1 MLAQTIQD
9 AMNEQI
15 KHEFDSAYLY
25 LSMSAYCE
33 SNTLPGFA
41 RWLTVQAR
49 EEIEHAMKFYTF
61 IHDRNGR
68 VQLKAL
74 DQPPVDFPSTLSVF
88 EQAAAHE
95 RKVTGLIHRLYAL
108 ALDEQDYASQ
118 AFLQWFISEQVE
130 EEKITAQVV
139 ETLKMAGDSRHA
151 LLMLDR
157 ELGARE
163 GEE

>member
-1 MLAQTIQD
+1 PTGEGAGDSSPTVRARRPRRRPGRSLQERSARIMLAQTIQD

-74 DQPPVDFPSTLSVF
+74 DQPPV
-88 EQAAAHE
+88 
-95 RKVTGLIHRLYAL
+95 
-108 ALDEQDYASQ
+108 
-118 AFLQWFISEQVE
+118 
-130 EEKITAQVV
+130 
-139 ETLKMAGDSRHA
+139 
-151 LLMLDR
+151 
-157 ELGARE
+157 
-163 GEE
+163 